1 MFLIN
6 LKKRTDSGIL
16 LKSNKILILTFPATD
31 KWGFTPL
38 HEAAQK
44 GRTQLCSLLLAHGA
58 DPSLKNQE
66 GQTPLD
72 LSTAEDVK
80 CLLQDAMT
88 TTVASL
94 PTTSKS
100 SALPVDHQQPLSVT
114 PIPRPNI
121 SGAAQMN
128 NPFPVPPGI
137 LGRIHV
143 TLLITIV
150 NF

>member
-1 MFLIN
+1 M
-6 LKKRTDSGIL
+6 
-16 LKSNKILILTFPATD
+16 
-31 KWGFTPL
+31 

-100 SALPVDHQQPLSVT
+100 AALPIDHKPSQAQPNVCGVGQVSNSFAVT
-114 PIPRPNI
+114 AGVLGKIESGLVPN
-121 SGAAQMN
+121 
-128 NPFPVPPGI
+128 
-137 LGRIHV
+137 
-143 TLLITIV
+143 
-150 NF
+150 

>member
-1 MFLIN
+1 M
-6 LKKRTDSGIL
+6 
-16 LKSNKILILTFPATD
+16 
-31 KWGFTPL
+31 

-58 DPSLKNQE
+58 DPALKNQE

-88 TTVASL
+88 SNVASL

-100 SALPVDHQQPLSVT
+100 AV
-114 PIPRPNI
+114 PIDQHSITTASMSQSQPNI
-121 SGAAQMN
+121 CGVGQLN
-128 NPFPVPPGI
+128 NSFTVPPGV
-137 LGRIHV
+137 LGKN
-143 TLLITIV
+143 T
-150 NF
+150 